1 MMACTNKPINKIK
14 HAHTAEHKHAHV
26 QTCFGL
32 TSGRHMNGGQSR
44 GSGRRNM
51 NGGQSCARSC
61 GGFSVRGWW
70 LVFLFA
76 EC

>member
-1 MMACTNKPINKIK
+1 
-14 HAHTAEHKHAHV
+14 
-26 QTCFGL
+26 
-32 TSGRHMNGGQSR
+32 MNGGQSR